1 MNQRNPYFDPP
12 LPATFDP
19 QDEAE
24 INQTNLD
31 LSDPQMTMRD
41 VAEAHRTTLP
51 ALAAWLAR
59 PPIAQR
65 MTEVESGLE
74 RERAELARELAAL
87 SAAKSSPAASVPRFL
102 DTKA

>member
-1 MNQRNPYFDPP
+1 
-12 LPATFDP
+12 
-19 QDEAE
+19 
-24 INQTNLD
+24 
-31 LSDPQMTMRD
+31 MTD
-41 VAEAHRTTLP
+41 WP
-51 ALAAWLAR
+51 ALLDAIDEGLTSSPPVLVDFAPSDFGPIPAALAGR
-59 PPIAQR
+59 AAATLQR